1 MACLGCDIPTDSLRY
16 PFDSAATTDGDLMIY
31 ILVIS
36 LALNIIF
43 AVNFFIR
50 KSRYSRLRK
59 KIKEPL
65 TRVDTDS
72 YYYLNDDIALQ
83 NFALKNALQVYKSFF
98 NSVVSYA
105 GTYPAWKVLFEFQEA
120 VRLNKNTEQVN
131 RYLDK
136 LVSEVQYV
144 LDETDPAEA
153 ERWRESVRLIRYDI
167 AHLKSKKRSQD
178 YVR

>member
-1 MACLGCDIPTDSLRY
+1 MACLGCDIPPDSLQY
-16 PFDSAATTDGDLMIY
+16 QIDSAMTI

-36 LALNIIF
+36 LALNVIF

-50 KSRYSRLRK
+50 KSRYSHLRK

-72 YYYLNDDIALQ
+72 YYYLTDDIALQ

>member
-1 MACLGCDIPTDSLRY
+1 MACLGCDIPPDSMRY
-16 PFDSAATTDGDLMIY
+16 PDGDFMIY

-50 KSRYSRLRK
+50 KSRHNRLCEK
-59 KIKEPL
+59 MKEPL
-65 TRVDTDS
+65 TRVDTDR
-72 YYYLNDDIALQ
+72 YYYVTDDIALQ
-83 NFALKNALQVYKSFF
+83 NVVLKDALQVYKSFF
-98 NSVVSYA
+98 NSVVCYA

-178 YVR
+178 YIR